1 MKRKIL
7 LAIMLTALTLSS
19 AVFCA
24 FAETEVP
31 ENMRSIEPVIDRS
44 YESFRLRW
52 EEPEDLTFDLYR
64 VTLLDAGDENGE
76 ALSLEYSGS
85 FINGEEIVLY
95 YCQEFGVPDLMRFR
109 VEAVE
114 GDTVTA
120 EGFTEA
126 FDPSEFWPQKETLQ
140 FGTDIPEGSVISVSS
155 YSRGE
160 TAEANWSYNAARY
173 GGEMKIYYSAAGQ
186 QEKEKKLTKGDW
198 DKLWSILLK
207 GRMKRKHF
215 SDPSVEVLD
224 GSSSGME
231 VSWDSGEKDI
241 SGLYRFDADSEVRE
255 ELQRFL
261 ERRASDPLRSWVF
274 WLFAA
279 ALLIL
284 AADAAVMIRRMKLN

>member
-1 MKRKIL
+1 MKRRIL
-7 LAIMLTALTLSS
+7 IAIMLTALTLSS

-31 ENMRSIEPVIDRS
+31 EKMRSIEPFIDRS

-52 EEPEDLTFDLYR
+52 EEPEDLTFDIYR
-64 VTLLDAGDENGE
+64 VTLLDAGDETGE

-95 YCQEFGVPDLMRFR
+95 YCQEFGVPNLMRFR
-109 VEAVE
+109 VEALE

-120 EGFTEA
+120 EGYTET
-126 FDPSEFWPQKETLQ
+126 FDPSEFWPEKETLQ

-155 YSRGE
+155 FSRGE
-160 TAEANWSYNAARY
+160 TTEANWSYSADRY
-173 GGEMKIYYSAAGQ
+173 GDEMKIYYSAAGQ

-284 AADAAVMIRRMKLN
+284 AAGVAVMIRRMRLN

>member
-7 LAIMLTALTLSS
+7 LAIILTALTLSS

-52 EEPEDLTFDLYR
+52 DEPEDLTFDLYR
-64 VTLLDAGDENGE
+64 VTLLDAGDETGK

-85 FINGEEIVLY
+85 FIDGEEIVLY

-120 EGFTEA
+120 EGYTET
-126 FDPSEFWPQKETLQ
+126 FDPSEFWPEKETLQ

-155 YSRGE
+155 FSRGE
-160 TAEANWSYNAARY
+160 TAEANWSYSASRY

-261 ERRASDPLRSWVF
+261 EKRASDPLRSWGF

-284 AADAAVMIRRMKLN
+284 AAGAAVMIRRMKLN

>member
-284 AADAAVMIRRMKLN
+284 AAGAAVMIRRMKLN

>member
-1 MKRKIL
+1 
-7 LAIMLTALTLSS
+7 MLTALTLSS

-31 ENMRSIEPVIDRS
+31 EKMRSIEPFIDRS

-52 EEPEDLTFDLYR
+52 EEPEDLTFDIYR
-64 VTLLDAGDENGE
+64 VTLLDAGDETGE

-95 YCQEFGVPDLMRFR
+95 YCQEFGVPELLRFR

-120 EGFTEA
+120 EGYTEA
-126 FDPSEFWPQKETLQ
+126 FDPSEFWPEKETLQ

-160 TAEANWSYNAARY
+160 TAEANWSYSAARY

-284 AADAAVMIRRMKLN
+284 AAGVAVMIRRMRLN

>member
-1 MKRKIL
+1 
-7 LAIMLTALTLSS
+7 MLTALTLSS

-95 YCQEFGVPDLMRFR
+95 YCQEFGAPDLMRFR

-284 AADAAVMIRRMKLN
+284 AAGAAVMIRRMKLN

>member
-1 MKRKIL
+1 
-7 LAIMLTALTLSS
+7 MLTALTLSS

-284 AADAAVMIRRMKLN
+284 AAGAAVMIRRMKLN

>member
-1 MKRKIL
+1 MKRRIL
-7 LAIMLTALTLSS
+7 LAIILTALTLSS

-24 FAETEVP
+24 YAETEVP
-31 ENMRSIEPVIDRS
+31 EKMRSIEPVIDRS

-52 EEPEDLTFDLYR
+52 DEPEDLTFDIYR
-64 VTLLDAGDENGE
+64 VTLLDAGDETGQ

-95 YCQEFGVPDLMRFR
+95 YCQEFGVPNLMRFR

-120 EGFTEA
+120 EGYTET
-126 FDPSEFWPQKETLQ
+126 FDPSEFWPEKETLQ

-186 QEKEKKLTKGDW
+186 QEREKKLTKGDW

-231 VSWDSGEKDI
+231 VSWDCGEKDI

-261 ERRASDPLRSWVF
+261 EKRASDPLRSWVF

-284 AADAAVMIRRMKLN
+284 AAGAAVMIRRMRLN

>member
-7 LAIMLTALTLSS
+7 LEIMLTALTLSS

-31 ENMRSIEPVIDRS
+31 DNMRSIEPVIDRS

-52 EEPEDLTFDLYR
+52 DEPEDLTFDIYR
-64 VTLLDAGDENGE
+64 VTLLDAGDETGQ

-85 FINGEEIVLY
+85 FIDGEEIVLY
-95 YCQEFGVPDLMRFR
+95 YCQEFGVPKLMRFR

-126 FDPSEFWPQKETLQ
+126 FDPSEFWPEKETLK

-160 TAEANWSYNAARY
+160 TAEANWSYHAARY

-261 ERRASDPLRSWVF
+261 EKRASDPLRSWVF

-284 AADAAVMIRRMKLN
+284 AAGAAVMIRRMKLN